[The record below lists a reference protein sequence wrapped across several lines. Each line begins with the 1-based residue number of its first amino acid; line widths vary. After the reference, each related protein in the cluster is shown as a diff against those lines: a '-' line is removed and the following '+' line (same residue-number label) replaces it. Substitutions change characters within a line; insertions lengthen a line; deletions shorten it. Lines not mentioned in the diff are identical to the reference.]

1 MPMSVDFMF
10 KQKYSIDDLVE
21 IMRLLRS
28 ENGCPWDRE
37 QTHASIR
44 KDFIEETYEAIEAID
59 KQDSHLLCEELGD
72 VLMQVVFHA
81 QIEAEKQVFDFSDV
95 TDGVCKK
102 LIERHPHVFGDVQV
116 DSTDDVLV
124 NWDKIKSKSK
134 QRNTVT
140 DKMLAVPR
148 QLPALMRA
156 EKIQKRAAK
165 VGFDWPSSDGA
176 FQKLSEESEELKS
189 AVQNEDRQNIEE
201 ELGDLLFSV
210 VNVARFLEV
219 DPEEALTRATDKFQ
233 NRFSIVETLA
243 AERGMDMES
252 TPLEALDRLWDK
264 AKEISA
270 SK

>member
-1 MPMSVDFMF
+1 MSVDFTF
-10 KQKYSIDDLVE
+10 KQKYSVDDLVE
-21 IMRLLRS
+21 IMRLLRT
-28 ENGCPWDRE
+28 EDGCPWDRV
-37 QTHASIR
+37 QTHESIR

-95 TDGVCKK
+95 ADGVCKK
-102 LIERHPHVFGDVQV
+102 LIERHPHVFGNAKV
-116 DSTDDVLV
+116 SSADDVLV
-124 NWDKIKSKSK
+124 NWDKIKSESK
-134 QRNTVT
+134 QRKTVT

-165 VGFDWPSSDGA
+165 VGFDWPHADGA
-176 FQKLSEESEELKS
+176 FQKLSEESEELKA
-189 AVQNEDRQNIEE
+189 AVQNRDKQNMEE

-210 VNVARFLEV
+210 VNVARFLEIG
-219 DPEEALTRATDKFQ
+219 PEEALTRATDKFQ
-233 NRFSIVETLA
+233 NRFSIVEKLA
-243 AERGMDMES
+243 AERGIDMENAS
-252 TPLEALDRLWDK
+252 LQALDRLWDE
-264 AKEISA
+264 AKESLA

>member
-1 MPMSVDFMF
+1 MSVDFTF
-10 KQKYSIDDLVE
+10 KQKYGVDDLVE

-28 ENGCPWDRE
+28 ENGCPWDKV

-81 QIEAEKQVFDFSDV
+81 QIEAEKQIFDFSDV
-95 TDGVCKK
+95 ADGVCKK
-102 LIERHPHVFGDVQV
+102 LIERHPHVFGDVKV
-116 DSTDDVLV
+116 DSADDVLV
-124 NWDKIKSKSK
+124 NWDKIKSESK

-165 VGFDWPSSDGA
+165 VGFDWPSADGA
-176 FQKLSEESEELKS
+176 FGKLAEESEELKT
-189 AVQNEDRQNIEE
+189 AFQKQDRQNTEE

-210 VNVARFLEV
+210 VNVARFLRV

-233 NRFSIVETLA
+233 NRFSVVESLA
-243 AERGMDMES
+243 AERGIEMEN
-252 TPLEALDRLWDK
+252 TPLEDLDRLWDE
-264 AKEISA
+264 AKEKLA